1 MTVHKYD
8 HEPWISTFTGKKV
21 YPWAP
26 KPEDIELLDIAI
38 ALSRTPRFRGH
49 TREFYSVAQHCVI
62 ASYLVPKSDALWALL
77 HDAPEA
83 YIGDLPKPLKQM
95 LPDWE
100 RADVLLT
107 WAVCQRFGLEPEM
120 PESVIEVDRLLLVSE
135 AEIHLE
141 YHVDNWHR
149 TLGVMP
155 DPTLI
160 LDPMSIN
167 SAFTNFILRYT
178 ELTGEK
184 ILE

>member
-1 MTVHKYD
+1 MTVQKYD
-8 HEPWISTFTGKKV
+8 HDPWISTYSGKKV
-21 YPWAP
+21 FPWAP
-26 KPEDIELLDIAI
+26 KAEDIELIDIAV

-62 ASYLVPKSDALWALL
+62 ASHMVPKVDALWALL

-100 RADVLLT
+100 RADTLLT

-160 LDPMSIN
+160 LDPWSVN
-167 SAFTNFILRYT
+167 ESLVNFLERYA
-178 ELTGEK
+178 ELTG
-184 ILE
+184 IDLR